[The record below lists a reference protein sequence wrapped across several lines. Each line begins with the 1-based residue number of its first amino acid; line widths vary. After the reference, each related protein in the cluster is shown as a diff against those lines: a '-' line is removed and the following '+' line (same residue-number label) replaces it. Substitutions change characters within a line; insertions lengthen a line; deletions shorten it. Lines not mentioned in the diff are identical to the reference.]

1 MRWLMLCREPRL
13 YSCQRL
19 KEACEEQGIQLDI
32 LDPNRM
38 LLSLNVEQGKSVFQL
53 FYQEGERYDK
63 NRKPAYLLPE
73 YDAVLPRFGSS
84 STEMGCRVLQHFESR
99 QIKVLNRSEAFR
111 LARDK
116 WQSLQKLLANNIP
129 VPMSS
134 FAGSEVSNTELLA
147 LHQYPLVV
155 KTLSGSQGVGVML
168 IENQRSGQGVLDTL
182 KQANLPVL
190 TQHFIAEVK
199 GQDIRAFVIGNQ
211 VVATMQRQS
220 SEGEFR
226 ANLHQGGSAE
236 KIVLSE
242 AEKQISLNAAN
253 AIGLDIAGVDLL
265 RSHHGTMVLEV
276 NASPGLEGIE
286 KTTGLNIA
294 KMMVDYLLKM
304 R

>member
-1 MRWLMLCREPRL
+1 MLCREPRL

-38 LLSLNVEQGKSVFQL
+38 LLSLNFEQDKPVFQL

-155 KTLSGSQGVGVML
+155 KTLSGSQGVGVIL
-168 IENQRSGQGVLDTL
+168 IENQRSGQSVLDTL

-190 TQHFIAEVK
+190 TQHFIAEAK

-211 VVATMQRQS
+211 VVAAMQRQS

-242 AEKQISLNAAN
+242 AEKQIALNAAKV
-253 AIGLDIAGVDLL
+253 IGLDIAGVDLL
-265 RSHHGTMVLEV
+265 RSHHGTMILEV

-286 KTTGLNIA
+286 KVTGLNIA
-294 KMMVDYLLKM
+294 KMMVDYVLKI